1 MCLQYIEHFILSIM
15 IQNKSATA
23 VYDCSGTRYGQLI
36 PILFKTT
43 EENDTLE
50 VRLLVCWAEWQWVE
64 GVFTSFLAK
73 VPSNSMSQGPPRLL
87 SSQ

>member
-1 MCLQYIEHFILSIM
+1 M

-36 PILFKTT
+36 PILFRTT

-50 VRLLVCWAEWQWVE
+50 VRLLVWGRVAMGGGRFYFV
-64 GVFTSFLAK
+64 
-73 VPSNSMSQGPPRLL
+73 
-87 SSQ
+87 SS

>member
-1 MCLQYIEHFILSIM
+1 M

-23 VYDCSGTRYGQLI
+23 VYDCSGTRYDQLMQ
-36 PILFKTT
+36 ILFRTT
-43 EENDTLE
+43 EENDMLE

-64 GVFTSFLAK
+64 GVFTSFLANL
-73 VPSNSMSQGPPRLL
+73 PSNSMSQEPTRLL